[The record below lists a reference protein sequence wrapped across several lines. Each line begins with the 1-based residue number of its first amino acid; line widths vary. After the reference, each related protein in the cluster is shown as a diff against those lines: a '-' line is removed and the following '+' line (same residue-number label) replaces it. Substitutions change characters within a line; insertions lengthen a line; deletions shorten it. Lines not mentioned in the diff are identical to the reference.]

1 MKILMTGH
9 TKGLGKII
17 HDYFTSNGHEVKGI
31 SRSNGYDLK
40 KQETVGHIIATAD
53 NFDLFINNTYQFE
66 RQLELVKAL
75 QNKIS
80 IVSVGSIAS
89 LFSKNVEWNIYGK
102 YKKELE
108 DYHRKASSAGNKNIL
123 LINITESTIEN
134 NSQSI
139 ISTIE
144 HWLEN
149 PNITLV
155 EFNNVSM

>member
-9 TKGLGKII
+9 TKGLGKFM
-17 HDYFTSNGHEVKGI
+17 HDYFVSNGHEVEGI

-40 KQETVGHIIATAD
+40 NQETINYIIASAD

-75 QNKIS
+75 QNKIP
-80 IVSVGSIAS
+80 IVSFGSIAS

-108 DYHRKASSAGNKNIL
+108 DYHRELSSAGNKNIL

-134 NSQSI
+134 HPQSI

-155 EFNNVSM
+155 EFNNDLM